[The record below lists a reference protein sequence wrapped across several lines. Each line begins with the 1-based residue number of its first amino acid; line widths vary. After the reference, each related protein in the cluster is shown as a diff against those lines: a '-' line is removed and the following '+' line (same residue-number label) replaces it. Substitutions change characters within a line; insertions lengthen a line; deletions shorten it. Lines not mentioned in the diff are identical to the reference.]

1 MTDTELEQIRI
12 NVQDGT
18 NPEESSRLMNM
29 NDAVHNDGHL
39 DNNTHTSNVTSNESD
54 TKICPLLPIP
64 LQKCFP
70 PQGVVANYLTRVLV
84 CVVIWAGLIAMIGSN
99 ALPGGN
105 IFSIYILLITASF
118 GGFFVGFISRLNCP
132 PLLGM
137 LIVGFLFRNV
147 EAVNIA
153 KDIHPNWSST
163 LRSIALVI
171 ILLRSGL
178 GLDIDALKRLKFTV
192 LRLAFVPCTIEA
204 LTVAITAHLLLGM
217 PWLWAFQLGFI
228 LGAVSPAVVVPSM
241 LRLQED
247 GYGVKEGIPT
257 LVMAASSCDDVLAI
271 SMFGVF
277 LGIAFSE
284 GDLYFNIF
292 RGPLEIIMG
301 LAGGLLIGILL
312 WYFPP
317 KDQKER
323 SANRAVLLV
332 AFGLLFLF
340 GSNEID
346 FPGAGALGVLTLGAT
361 VGYGWGDNEK
371 APVEKVTGVLWEIF
385 QPLLFG
391 LIGAEVSI
399 EYLNKDLVGK
409 SIGILVIGLFIRF
422 IVTYL
427 VTFGNNLSVKERLF
441 CAIAWLPKATVQA
454 AIGSIP
460 LITARDKGFRGKEQE
475 ELGIKIVTIAVLVI
489 LITAPIGAVGIMLSG
504 PRWLNKPPEPECD
517 SN

>member
-217 PWLWAFQLGFI
+217 PWLWAFQLG
-228 LGAVSPAVVVPSM
+228 
-241 LRLQED
+241 
-247 GYGVKEGIPT
+247 
-257 LVMAASSCDDVLAI
+257 
-271 SMFGVF
+271 
-277 LGIAFSE
+277 
-284 GDLYFNIF
+284 
-292 RGPLEIIMG
+292 
-301 LAGGLLIGILL
+301 
-312 WYFPP
+312 
-317 KDQKER
+317 
-323 SANRAVLLV
+323 
-332 AFGLLFLF
+332 
-340 GSNEID
+340 
-346 FPGAGALGVLTLGAT
+346 
-361 VGYGWGDNEK
+361 
-371 APVEKVTGVLWEIF
+371 
-385 QPLLFG
+385 
-391 LIGAEVSI
+391 
-399 EYLNKDLVGK
+399 
-409 SIGILVIGLFIRF
+409 
-422 IVTYL
+422 
-427 VTFGNNLSVKERLF
+427 
-441 CAIAWLPKATVQA
+441 
-454 AIGSIP
+454 
-460 LITARDKGFRGKEQE
+460 
-475 ELGIKIVTIAVLVI
+475 
-489 LITAPIGAVGIMLSG
+489 
-504 PRWLNKPPEPECD
+504 
-517 SN
+517 